1 VVAIACTNAGE
12 VADHTTEF
20 VVGMRVLRV
29 NGVAVTDRGPLKT
42 KQWVLDAIHNSVAAM
57 ASPMA
62 ELTVTTAVLK
72 HMSDSPSLDPLM
84 RSRSISSTRSW
95 SPMTIRSAQSTSPVV
110 RFASLRSHRIDK
122 NAVGGSIPGGTNG
135 GIDVST
141 AGSGEHDDTVPLR
154 RAAGHEKDVTIS
166 HRPDAKLGLMIR
178 ESHEIHTPHPTQPGK
193 MVGSGRLYV
202 AVSKITPG
210 ELVDETREIEVG
222 HRVVKINGATVE
234 DFGPKATKKAALNQ
248 IKAVWMA
255 RPRQPLVLTVSLD
268 EDNRERRQSSLDR
281 AATANARMSLH
292 RQASIEREQES
303 LSTTMP
309 SPIYQ
314 RVRARS
320 RSTTSNPAGGAASTE
335 PATDPDT
342 DTATGTRRKSREGS
356 GRTQQPLPA
365 ESADMFDEGDVNRGN
380 RESNGKVTARN
391 TMMRG
396 DHYATV
402 VKVARRESNASA
414 NSVRPKAVYI
424 EDGSAPD
431 AHDDDLL
438 RDVDSEPDWEVI
450 HSLGSSKVNPYADMS
465 TIAHKQYKTVVA
477 TDLASSERVAP
488 KSSRGARFSR
498 GSRGSQGAIWG
509 ASCGAYADIGDGVD
523 ANAGDFDI
531 PAILRSC
538 MRWLGKRGRLS
549 TRGIFREG
557 GTEAHIQSLLHG
569 FSTGGDP
576 LNNNNELAEV
586 LEHDVA
592 SAMKR

>member
-1 VVAIACTNAGE
+1 
-12 VADHTTEF
+12 
-20 VVGMRVLRV
+20 
-29 NGVAVTDRGPLKT
+29 
-42 KQWVLDAIHNSVAAM
+42 
-57 ASPMA
+57 
-62 ELTVTTAVLK
+62 
-72 HMSDSPSLDPLM
+72 
-84 RSRSISSTRSW
+84 
-95 SPMTIRSAQSTSPVV
+95 
-110 RFASLRSHRIDK
+110 
-122 NAVGGSIPGGTNG
+122 
-135 GIDVST
+135 
-141 AGSGEHDDTVPLR
+141 
-154 RAAGHEKDVTIS
+154 
-166 HRPDAKLGLMIR
+166 
-178 ESHEIHTPHPTQPGK
+178 
-193 MVGSGRLYV
+193 
-202 AVSKITPG
+202 
-210 ELVDETREIEVG
+210 
-222 HRVVKINGATVE
+222 
-234 DFGPKATKKAALNQ
+234 
-248 IKAVWMA
+248 
-255 RPRQPLVLTVSLD
+255 
-268 EDNRERRQSSLDR
+268 
-281 AATANARMSLH
+281 
-292 RQASIEREQES
+292 
-303 LSTTMP
+303 
-309 SPIYQ
+309 
-314 RVRARS
+314 
-320 RSTTSNPAGGAASTE
+320 
-335 PATDPDT
+335 
-342 DTATGTRRKSREGS
+342 
-356 GRTQQPLPA
+356 
-365 ESADMFDEGDVNRGN
+365 
-380 RESNGKVTARN
+380 
-391 TMMRG
+391 MMRG

-465 TIAHKQYKTVVA
+465 TVAHKQYKTVVA

-531 PAILRSC
+531 PAILQSC

-557 GTEAHIQSLLHG
+557 GTEAHIQSLLHE